1 MAPLPFLPPPG
12 PPTRLEAARTRGR
25 AEERGRKEKR
35 RRRGESE
42 SESVRSGEE
51 GRERETE
58 GLVVVEATSVVVAA
72 TVVVVVVRGA
82 RHKYVCI
89 IRCDLPH
96 YPTRSDSCFITMS
109 TLPRP
114 VPFLRSPFK
123 WMARNRRV
131 LARQLIDL
139 SLESIDRD
147 HAWTLILARKFS
159 FATRNRGGRKSF
171 LFFFNRWKG
180 EKGEEEVGGVRFS
193 WLRSLTL
200 HAAGDVGSLT
210 SPTLLSRGLR
220 KVWGREGGWW
230 KRNRKRR

>member
-1 MAPLPFLPPPG
+1 MRVF
-12 PPTRLEAARTRGR
+12 EAG
-25 AEERGRKEKR
+25 
-35 RRRGESE
+35 RRGE
-42 SESVRSGEE
+42 
-51 GRERETE
+51 RERDGGVGSST
-58 GLVVVEATSVVVAA
+58 VEATSVVVAA
-72 TVVVVVVRGA
+72 TVVVVVRGA

-147 HAWTLILARKFS
+147 HAWTLILVCNENWNQRKEQRRKEIFS
-159 FATRNRGGRKSF
+159 F
-171 LFFFNRWKG
+171 FF
-180 EKGEEEVGGVRFS
+180 
-193 WLRSLTL
+193 
-200 HAAGDVGSLT
+200 
-210 SPTLLSRGLR
+210 
-220 KVWGREGGWW
+220 
-230 KRNRKRR
+230 